1 MTNFAAVKSKQQN
14 MKIVNQHF
22 FKILFLFALSLAAC
36 KNEASEKADGKS
48 GDPDIDAITA
58 QIKKSPDNDSLYVV
72 RAKIYD
78 ERKNF
83 DAAIRDMASAMHID
97 SLNVEHHY
105 FLSDLYM
112 RYAKSRL
119 ALQTMQRVAA
129 LVPNDVPALL
139 RLGRMQTQLKMYDA
153 SMQSISK
160 VLALEPQQPEA
171 FFLTG
176 VNLREK
182 GDIDRAINAFQ
193 ECFELNPDH
202 LDACLNL
209 GLLWEEKDNP
219 IALKYYDNALRIDS
233 TSTLAYYNKGMYF
246 MNRHQDDKA
255 VEIFRKLLLMDPH
268 YRDAYFNIGIIDL
281 ERDSFLKAFNNF
293 NIAVT
298 QDPLFDMGFYYRGI
312 TYEKMNQF
320 ENARADY
327 KQALGLS
334 PSYPKFKEALEK
346 LERRMK

>member
-1 MTNFAAVKSKQQN
+1 
-14 MKIVNQHF
+14 MKIENLTF
-22 FKILFLFALSLAAC
+22 FNLFLFLALSIAAC
-36 KNEASEKADGKS
+36 KNDSAGKENGAS
-48 GDPDIDAITA
+48 GDPEIDAITA
-58 QIKKSPDNDSLYVV
+58 LIQKSPENDSLFVL
-72 RAKIYD
+72 RARIYD

-83 DAAIRDMASAMHID
+83 DAAIKDMSYAMHID

-119 ALQTMQRVAA
+119 ALQTMERVGA

-139 RLGRMQTQLKMYDA
+139 RLSRMQTQLKMHDA
-153 SMQSISK
+153 SMQTIGK
-160 VLALEPQQPEA
+160 ILALEPQQPEA

-193 ECFELNPDH
+193 KCFELNPEH

-233 TSTLAYYNKGMYF
+233 TSTLAYYNKGMYY
-246 MNRHQDDKA
+246 MNRHEDNKA
-255 VEIFRKLLLMDPH
+255 IVIFEKLLTLDPR
-268 YRDAYFNIGIIDL
+268 YRDAYFNIGIIAL
-281 ERDSFLKAFNNF
+281 ERDSFQKAYDNF

-312 TYEKMNQF
+312 TNEKMNQL
-320 ENARADY
+320 ENARTDY

-346 LERRMK
+346 LERRMN